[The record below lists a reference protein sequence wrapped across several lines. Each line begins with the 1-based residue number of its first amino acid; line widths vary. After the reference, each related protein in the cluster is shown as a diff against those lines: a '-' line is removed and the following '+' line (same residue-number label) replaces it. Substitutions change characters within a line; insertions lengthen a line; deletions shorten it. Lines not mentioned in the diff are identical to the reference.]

1 MPISERLGQLGSGVF
16 GRVDGEKRSYRL
28 SQQQQQR
35 PLMDLSLGSSDFKPP
50 TRLLQVMAEAMA
62 EPPSSRYCLQAAT
75 APFRQAAAAW
85 LEGRFGVPV
94 DPEKEI
100 LLLVGSQEG
109 TAHLPLAVLNPGD
122 PALVLDPSYPSH
134 AGGVALASG
143 ELVRLPL
150 LADQGWRPAF
160 AQLSDE
166 QQRQLRLLV
175 LGYPHNPT
183 ATTGSQEWL
192 EQAMAIAKRSDAVLA
207 HDNPYVDLALEGEA
221 PALLRCD
228 GWRERGI
235 EFFSFS
241 KGWCLAGFRL
251 AFAVGAPA
259 LIEALARVKGVVDFN
274 QSLALQAGAIAALQE
289 FPDWPRQLCDRYRQR
304 RDHMAELLTA
314 AGWTVPNSSMA
325 LYQWLP
331 IPEPLHDLGSEAA
344 AQWLLRSSGVALTP
358 GVGFGPSGEGW
369 LRLALVADEPVL
381 EQASARLRLALEQ
394 RTI

>member
-1 MPISERLGQLGSGVF
+1 MKILIADSGSTKCDWLAITEHGQELGEFHTMGFNPYFHDADLVEREMRNNS
-16 GRVDGEKRSYRL
+16 
-28 SQQQQQR
+28 
-35 PLMDLSLGSSDFKPP
+35 
-50 TRLLQVMAEAMA
+50 
-62 EPPSSRYCLQAAT
+62 
-75 APFRQAAAAW
+75 
-85 LEGRFGVPV
+85 
-94 DPEKEI
+94 
-100 LLLVGSQEG
+100 
-109 TAHLPLAVLNPGD
+109 
-122 PALVLDPSYPSH
+122 
-134 AGGVALASG
+134 
-143 ELVRLPL
+143 
-150 LADQGWRPAF
+150 
-160 AQLSDE
+160 
-166 QQRQLRLLV
+166 
-175 LGYPHNPT
+175 
-183 ATTGSQEWL
+183 
-192 EQAMAIAKRSDAVLA
+192 QAMAIAKRSDAVLA
-207 HDNPYVDLALEGEA
+207 HDNPYVDLALEGQA
-221 PALLRCD
+221 PALLHCD

-289 FPDWPRQLCDRYRQR
+289 FPDWPQQLCDRYRQR

-381 EQASARLRLALEQ
+381 EQASVRLRLALEQ

>member
-1 MPISERLGQLGSGVF
+1 M
-16 GRVDGEKRSYRL
+16 
-28 SQQQQQR
+28 
-35 PLMDLSLGSSDFKPP
+35 
-50 TRLLQVMAEAMA
+50 
-62 EPPSSRYCLQAAT
+62 
-75 APFRQAAAAW
+75 
-85 LEGRFGVPV
+85 
-94 DPEKEI
+94 
-100 LLLVGSQEG
+100 
-109 TAHLPLAVLNPGD
+109 
-122 PALVLDPSYPSH
+122 
-134 AGGVALASG
+134 
-143 ELVRLPL
+143 
-150 LADQGWRPAF
+150 
-160 AQLSDE
+160 
-166 QQRQLRLLV
+166 

-183 ATTGSQEWL
+183 ATTGSQVWL

-207 HDNPYVDLALEGEA
+207 HDNPYVDLALEGQA
-221 PALLRCD
+221 PALLHCE

-304 RDHMAELLTA
+304 RDFMAQRLTA
-314 AGWTVPNSSMA
+314 AGWTVPNSAMA

-331 IPEPLHDLGSEAA
+331 IPEPLGDLGSEAA
-344 AQWLLRSSGVALTP
+344 AHWLLQNSGVALTP

>member
-1 MPISERLGQLGSGVF
+1 MPISERLKQVGSGVF
-16 GRVDGEKRSYRL
+16 GRLDGEKRSYR
-28 SQQQQQR
+28 SSAQQSQR
-35 PLMDLSLGSSDFKPP
+35 PLIDLSLGSSDLKPP
-50 TRLLQVMAEAMA
+50 PRLLQVMADAIA
-62 EPPSSRYCLQAAT
+62 EPLSSRYCLQAAT

-85 LEGRFGVPV
+85 VQGRFGVSV
-94 DPEKEI
+94 DPDREI

-122 PALVLDPSYPSH
+122 HALVLDPSYPSH

-150 LADQGWRPAF
+150 VAEQGWRPAF
-160 AQLSDE
+160 EQLSVE

-175 LGYPHNPT
+175 MGYPHNPT
-183 ATTGSQEWL
+183 ATTGSQDWL
-192 EQAMAIAKRSDAVLA
+192 EQAMAIAKQGDAVLA
-207 HDNPYVDLALEGEA
+207 HDNPYLDLALEGEA

-274 QSLALQAGAIAALQE
+274 QSLALQAGAITALDE
-289 FPDWPRQLCDRYRQR
+289 FPNWPRQLCNRYRQR
-304 RDHMAELLTA
+304 RDRMAALLTA
-314 AGWTVPNSSMA
+314 HGWNVPQSGMA

-331 IPEPLHDLGSEAA
+331 LPEALRDLGSEAA
-344 AQWLLRSSGVALTP
+344 AQWLLQNSGVALTP

-381 EQASARLRLALEQ
+381 EQASARLRFALEQ
-394 RTI
+394 RKI